1 MKRMLMATVL
11 AATLGMA
18 CGVNRRQA
26 AAVYVSEPRV
36 ETGVFT
42 RVEHEGNAWEF
53 YPMAPWE
60 KRVRVWVTPETSVV
74 ENGTQV
80 DLRAVQPGSKVR
92 LIYELR
98 RDGTG
103 VAERID
109 IISQVTGEA
118 LPDTDT

>member
-26 AAVYVSEPRV
+26 AGVYVSEPRV

-42 RVEHEGNAWEF
+42 RVGQEGKAWVF
-53 YPMAPWE
+53 DPMAPWE
-60 KRVRVWVTPETSVV
+60 KTVRVWVTPETSVV
-74 ENGTQV
+74 ENGV
-80 DLRAVQPGSKVR
+80 EADLRAVKPGSKVR
-92 LIYELR
+92 LVYELR

-109 IISQVTGEA
+109 VISQVTGEA
-118 LPDTDT
+118 PPDTDT